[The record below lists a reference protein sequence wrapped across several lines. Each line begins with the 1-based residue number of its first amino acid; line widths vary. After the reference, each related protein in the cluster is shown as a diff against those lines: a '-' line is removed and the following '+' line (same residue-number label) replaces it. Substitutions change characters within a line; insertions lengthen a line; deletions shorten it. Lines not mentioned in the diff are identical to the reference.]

1 MVKKYRFEDLV
12 VFDDTSNRNALNDAM
27 CVHVEEPNPL
37 DSSKPLVKIPYL
49 SKESHKQYRKDML
62 RFLHPDRFDIANH
75 ISQFSG
81 LSESQKK
88 DKLRGYLWLQ
98 KTLTGKGSGD
108 MCIPSGEWVP
118 RQESVKTKSSD
129 SAGVDAEGYRVKT
142 QKMNS
147 YNKKKFECLR
157 QVDNWGKI
165 LKEHRF
171 DKSSFDHEKMMEDF
185 PTASPKMQKL
195 FDHIKALDNRD
206 QRRHGKK
213 FKHFIFSDVRSQGY
227 GAKIL
232 TAGFISQGYH
242 LAFND
247 KFKIDIT
254 PKQDKFAVLSSTSL
268 YGKPFPQ
275 RLKKSLLSLYNGGPR
290 ARSDKEM
297 YNVHGERL
305 RFFIF
310 DSGFKEGIDLFDVKY
325 VHLFDTPL
333 NDADRKQAVGRATR
347 TCGQMG
353 LKFIP
358 NQGWPL
364 HIYVY
369 QNRLEH
375 PEYQTVH
382 NLLYSYSGV
391 DLAKANTIAELSRV
405 CHESAVDYELNEPVN
420 YWSRRVEPE
429 QPIMV
434 PLLTDGT
441 PVLPGVSRT
450 NNTMMTIQNGGDPEI
465 NCQGRCGARPT
476 KDIPFKVNLMR
487 LIWVALGN
495 RLTVIDQKAPNGK
508 RHMRRSELCQQLSVK
523 QNFCSAVTE
532 VYLHP
537 ERLQKYE
544 RLAKMRIEF
553 KRETR
558 KKIKKNLKK
567 SNKGRKN
574 QQLEKIIEDAREEMR
589 IVPYQNRDIV
599 ALDDS
604 RSTSKSSIKSI
615 QNRPLLLQQQL
626 QESNSASS
634 ASSTN
639 STNSTKL
646 LGAPPQPQPQHQKQ
660 SQLESSSQSLSQ
672 SSQTMDNAIPFVSET
687 PLNMNE
693 LRARIRELYKATC
706 TWDSPKFEDRCNKR
720 GGDLKSLVRDYFPTQ
735 NFVRQYFNPG
745 NPYGGMLL
753 DHSVGTGK
761 TCTAIATAST
771 FFEPQGYHILWVTR
785 TTLKADIWK
794 DMFDSICNATLKN
807 EVLAGKIT
815 SFPDALGRRRKL
827 IGQRWLEPISY
838 KQFSNALA
846 GKNRLGKHLR
856 DINGKSDPLR
866 KTLVIID
873 EAHKLYGGT
882 DLKGTEKADMKVV
895 EKTIFNSYR
904 RSGNNSG
911 RLLIM
916 TATPVAND
924 PMEVIRLFNLMERDE
939 SKRFPVDYAKFQE
952 QYLDINGLFRPETK
966 AGFMDRVC
974 GYVSYLNREGDP
986 TNFSQPIYHTI
997 KVDLAPSKSVDLKK
1011 GLEDCQQQFGN
1022 EVKKYQSELQ
1032 QFIFEAKDQIR
1043 YLTLDQQAEISRLQH
1058 ELSAA
1063 PRQDKASIR
1072 SFIAQTKR
1080 NHSNA
1085 KRELRQRHSSR
1096 KKQLQQ
1102 SIVATKAQQR
1112 QCVRDIRQ
1120 KAKESANNIDQTNM
1134 IRNRC
1139 KVSLS

>member
-1 MVKKYRFEDLV
+1 MVRKYQFEDLV
-12 VFDDTSNRNALNDAM
+12 VFDETSNRNALNDAM
-27 CVHVEEPNPL
+27 CVHVEEPNPRDP
-37 DSSKPLVKIPYL
+37 DSPLVKIPYL
-49 SKESHKQYRKDML
+49 SKDSHKQYRKDMVK
-62 RFLHPDRFDIANH
+62 FLHPDRFDIENH
-75 ISQFSG
+75 ISQFNG
-81 LSESQKK
+81 LSESQKN
-88 DKLRGYLWLQ
+88 DKRRGYLWLQ

-108 MCIPSGEWVP
+108 MCIPSGEWRP
-118 RQESVKTKSSD
+118 RQESVKTKSSE

-171 DKSSFDHEKMMEDF
+171 DKSSFNPEKMMEDF

-254 PKQDKFAVLSSTSL
+254 PKQDKFAVLSSTAL

-275 RLKKSLLSLYNGGPR
+275 RLKKSLLSLFNGGPR

-333 NDADRKQAVGRATR
+333 NEADRKQAVGRATR

-369 QNRLEH
+369 QNRLRH

-391 DLAKANTIAELSRV
+391 DLAKANTIAELSLV

-429 QPIMV
+429 TPIMV

-441 PVLPGVSRT
+441 PVLPNVSRS
-450 NNTMMTIQNGGDPEI
+450 NKMMTIQNGGDPDI

-495 RLTVIDQKAPNGK
+495 RLTVIDHKAPNGK
-508 RHMRRSELCQQLSVK
+508 RYMRRSELCQQLSVK
-523 QNFCSAVTE
+523 KNFCKAVTE
-532 VYLHP
+532 VYVHP
-537 ERLQKYE
+537 ERLQKYA
-544 RLAKMRIEF
+544 RLAKMRLEF

-558 KKIKKNLKK
+558 KKLKKNVKK

-574 QQLEKIIEDAREEMR
+574 QQLAKLIEETEKEMR
-589 IVPYQNRDIV
+589 IVPYQKREIV
-599 ALDDS
+599 ALEGSDS
-604 RSTSKSSIKSI
+604 TAESSRTSL
-615 QNRPLLLQQQL
+615 QNRLVLAKNNTSSSSKPLLLQASSQK
-626 QESNSASS
+626 SNSNKSS
-634 ASSTN
+634 KTPSKKSKAVE
-639 STNSTKL
+639 
-646 LGAPPQPQPQHQKQ
+646 
-660 SQLESSSQSLSQ
+660 SQLSSQPA
-672 SSQTMDNAIPFVSET
+672 DNAVPFVSDT
-687 PLNMNE
+687 PLKLNN
-693 LRARIRELYKATC
+693 LRDRIRELYKSTC

-720 GGDLKSLVRDYFPTQ
+720 GGDLKSSVRDYFPTQ
-735 NFVRQYFNPG
+735 NFIRQYFNPG
-745 NPYGGMLL
+745 NPYGGLLL

-846 GKNRLGKHLR
+846 GKNKLGKRLR
-856 DINGKSDPLR
+856 EINGQSDPLR

-873 EAHKLYGGT
+873 EAHKLYGGA
-882 DLKGTEKADMKVV
+882 DLKGSEKADMKVV

-904 RSGNNSG
+904 RSGNDSG

-939 SKRFPVDYAKFQE
+939 SKRFPVDYTKFQE
-952 QYLDINGLFRPETK
+952 QYLDSNGLFRPETK
-966 AGFMDRVC
+966 AGFMDRVG

-997 KVDLAPSKSVDLKK
+997 KVDLAPTNSVDLKK
-1011 GLEDCQQQFGN
+1011 GLADCQQQFGS
-1022 EVKKYQSELQ
+1022 EVQQYQSELQ
-1032 QFIFEAKDQIR
+1032 EFIFEAKDQIR
-1043 YLTLDQQAEISRLQH
+1043 DLTIDQRAEISRLQH

-1063 PRQDKASIR
+1063 PRHEKSSLR

-1080 NHSNA
+1080 NHNNA
-1085 KRELRQRHSSR
+1085 KREIRQRHNSR

-1102 SIVATKAQQR
+1102 SIVTTKAQQR
-1112 QCVRDIRQ
+1112 ECVREIRQ
-1120 KAKESANNIDQTNM
+1120 QAKESANNIDQTNM

-1139 KVSLS
+1139 KVSDT